1 VGVKGINPTTKSPK
15 DIEVKRGTRRLK
27 EVEER
32 G

>member
-1 VGVKGINPTTKSPK
+1 VGVKGINPTTETPK
-15 DIEVKRGTRRLK
+15 VKEVKRGTRRLK